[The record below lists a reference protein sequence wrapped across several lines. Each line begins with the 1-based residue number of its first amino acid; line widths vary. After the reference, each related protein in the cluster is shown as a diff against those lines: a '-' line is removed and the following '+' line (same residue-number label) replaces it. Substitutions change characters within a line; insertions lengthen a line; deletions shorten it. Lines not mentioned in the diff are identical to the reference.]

1 MSGKDGNGKDR
12 DGKEGDGKKLANLPG
27 QVNYPI
33 GYGKPPAHSRFKPGK
48 SGNPKGRP
56 KGAKNRQPALNAE
69 RMKAILLEEAYR
81 EIKVNEG
88 SRQITVPMAQAVIRA
103 IAVNAVKGHQRS
115 QRLFTELVGETE
127 RERRLL
133 HHQWLETAI
142 TYKVEWNRELE
153 RRARLGI
160 TGPEP
165 IPHPDHV
172 IIDMRTGSVAIK
184 GPMTREEKAELDM
197 WIARKAEFEEELSF
211 LEDEFDAATDPGMRA
226 ALDTEIIQ
234 TRKILDAIRKLV
246 P

>member
-1 MSGKDGNGKDR
+1 MSGKDRNSKQ
-12 DGKEGDGKKLANLPG
+12 LANLPG
-27 QVNYPI
+27 KADYPV
-33 GYGKPPAHSRFKPGK
+33 GYGKPPADSRFQPGR

-56 KGAKNRQPALNAE
+56 KGARNRQPPLNAE

-81 EIKVNEG
+81 SIKVNEG
-88 SRQITVPMAQAVIRA
+88 NRQITVPMAQAVIRA

-115 QRLFTELVGETE
+115 QRLFTELLGETE

-133 HHQWLETAI
+133 HDQWLDIAI
-142 TYKVEWNRELE
+142 TYKVEWDRELE

-165 IPHPDHV
+165 IPHPDHIV
-172 IIDMRTGSVAIK
+172 IDMRTGSVAIK

-211 LEDEFDAATDPGMRA
+211 LESELEAAKDQEIRSGIETD
-226 ALDTEIIQ
+226 IIQ
-234 TRKILDAIRKLV
+234 TRRVLVAIRKLV
-246 P
+246 PE